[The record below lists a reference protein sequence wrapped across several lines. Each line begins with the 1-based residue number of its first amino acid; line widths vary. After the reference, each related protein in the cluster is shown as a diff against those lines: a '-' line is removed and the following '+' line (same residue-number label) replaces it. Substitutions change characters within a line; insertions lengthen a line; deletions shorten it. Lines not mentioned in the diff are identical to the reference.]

1 MAVIDQLK
9 KIIVDELAVEESD
22 VLEDAHLIDD
32 LDADSMNLLVIF
44 SEVERIFNVSIDD
57 RTALGMRTVGDLL
70 RIVGDRG
77 EEGGGK
83 GGMNYEL

>member
-1 MAVIDQLK
+1 MTVIDQMK

-44 SEVERIFNVSIDD
+44 SEVEKVFNVSIDD
-57 RTALGMRTVGDLL
+57 TTALGMRTVGDLL
-70 RIVGDRG
+70 RIVGY
-77 EEGGGK
+77 GGG
-83 GGMNYEL
+83 GGG

>member
-1 MAVIDQLK
+1 MTVIDQMK

-44 SEVERIFNVSIDD
+44 SEVEKVFNVSIDD
-57 RTALGMRTVGDLL
+57 TTALGMRTVGDLL

-77 EEGGGK
+77 GRGG
-83 GGMNYEL
+83 